1 MPPQTQ
7 QMNQVPNQLPNQLP
21 NQIPFP
27 PTMVPVMVPLVNAP
41 PGQPFLAMA
50 PMPPAMAPI
59 APAMGPMVPPMV
71 SPIGPGM
78 SVAVSFDMPMTAEVV
93 DMAPSQPFCASQNF
107 SPGAETMQSCMQ
119 SLQSCQETTGLHVEE
134 AEQLPDPQKETE
146 AQQEA
151 QQAARQ
157 VQETVTTVTLKVRKK
172 PTRRGGKR
180 ARHRPCHAAAAAEWA
195 SSVGSAET
203 PSFGD
208 PGSGE
213 EAEGEEGED
222 EEREERE
229 DKEEALESTQSDK
242 RHDPKAKDSRTHLP
256 MASNTSKPR
265 SFYPLAARL
274 RVASAGLKPS
284 AKNGK
289 LEESRATLSAKM
301 PKKIGE
307 ADADEVELATTKE
320 DWMPTERPMRPSQ
333 IEVIEEVEPEPASAS
348 DVSDLPKQEP
358 TEGLA
363 GAVLEP
369 VSTAA
374 QRVIDLPSE
383 QVVGRRV
390 QITDLTK
397 TPEFNGQWGKVE
409 NFDFSCKRYA
419 VQLLPAEGVPM
430 IVKLRGENLRM
441 PPVLSLC
448 FKQATR
454 KQGVWRPSLQASTV

>member
-1 MPPQTQ
+1 
-7 QMNQVPNQLPNQLP
+7 
-21 NQIPFP
+21 
-27 PTMVPVMVPLVNAP
+27 
-41 PGQPFLAMA
+41 
-50 PMPPAMAPI
+50 
-59 APAMGPMVPPMV
+59 
-71 SPIGPGM
+71 
-78 SVAVSFDMPMTAEVV
+78 
-93 DMAPSQPFCASQNF
+93 
-107 SPGAETMQSCMQ
+107 MQ

-146 AQQEA
+146 AQREA

-454 KQGVWRPSLQASTV
+454 KQGAWRPSLQASTV